1 LDVPSKGGHPFFCL
15 FIKDMKTL
23 DLHGVYHYEVERL
36 VVNFIFLN
44 ELPLKII
51 TGDSTR
57 MKQLVFS
64 LLEEYEFLYVPE
76 SNINFGAYIVRD
88 KRK

>member
-1 LDVPSKGGHPFFCL
+1 MGASFFL
-15 FIKDMKTL
+15 SIYSDMETL
-23 DLHGVYHYEVERL
+23 DLHGFYHYEVERI

-44 ELPLKII
+44 DLPLKII
-51 TGDSTR
+51 TGNSIK
-57 MKQLVFS
+57 MKQIVFE
-64 LLEEYEFLYVPE
+64 LLDEYGFLYFPE

>member
-1 LDVPSKGGHPFFCL
+1 MPSLWGHPFFL
-15 FIKDMKTL
+15 SIYSDMKTL
-23 DLHGVYHYEVERL
+23 DLHGFYHYQIERI

-44 ELPLKII
+44 DLPLKII
-51 TGDSTR
+51 TGDSTK
-57 MKQLVFS
+57 MKQIVFE
-64 LLEEYEFLYVPE
+64 LLDEYDFLYVPE